1 MEKKELR
8 QLCETWTE
16 YLQESTGSI
25 HIRYYLDEYDNMFFQ
40 TEDCEVLESSEEKL
54 IEDINTSFEDF
65 LRGKLF
71 DWLQAE
77 YIEEVIGIDYDSQ
90 RHIWLE
96 VAEIL
101 YRMGSPRNVEFCKD
115 KIKDKFWSPFQRADY
130 LLQAVKD

>member
-40 TEDCEVLESSEEKL
+40 REDCEVLDSSEQS
-54 IEDINTSFEDF
+54 IINDINDTFDDF

-90 RHIWLE
+90 KYIWLE

-101 YRMGSPRNVEFCKD
+101 YRMGSPRNEEFCKD
-115 KIKDKFWSPFQRADY
+115 KIKGKFWSPFQRVDY
-130 LLQAVKD
+130 LLQAVKE